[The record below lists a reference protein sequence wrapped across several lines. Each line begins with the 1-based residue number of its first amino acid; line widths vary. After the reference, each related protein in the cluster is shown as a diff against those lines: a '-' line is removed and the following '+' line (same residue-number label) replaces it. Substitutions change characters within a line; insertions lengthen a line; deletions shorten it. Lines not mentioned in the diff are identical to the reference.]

1 MILMLSVYFMSK
13 DLQIMSLNID
23 DLNITRFTFQEL
35 VVITVIIIPFII

>member
-35 VVITVIIIPFII
+35 VVITAIIIPFII